1 MQSKIQ
7 RYRRIMAR
15 QSGFYWGMDYQPG
28 IRAVRGEAPRGSRPS
43 QLLSARLRRVIH
55 VLSTIERVFAQFA
68 LFHPCLFE
76 LHEQR
81 MLHPISAVH
90 PLHGHPLAVGMD
102 LAPVLGTVEIAQAF
116 NCGHD
121 WVSLVDGHGEPYVAP
136 YPFLGDLLL
145 FLRNADGQ
153 PYCVNWTIKLDREDF
168 SEKNRTSLKSLE
180 AQKRDRDK
188 AALRQQI
195 EREHYR
201 AAGIRTIELS
211 RDDLDKEFRLNL
223 NFLFSWHGAPAI
235 SDESLGAEFDEEIKV
250 AVMAGQPVNE
260 TIKRYSSRWGR
271 QHEFLAR
278 LYQSIWERKLL
289 VDMFSPILIDSPFST
304 EFKDALDHYEHFFT
318 EVESE
323 DW

>member
-7 RYRRIMAR
+7 RYQRIMAR
-15 QSGFYWGMDYQPG
+15 QSHFCWGMEYQPG

-55 VLSTIERVFAQFA
+55 VLSTTERVYAQFG
-68 LFHPCLFE
+68 LYHPDLFE

-102 LAPVLGTVEIAQAF
+102 LPPVLGTVEIAQAL

-121 WVSLVDGHGEPYVAP
+121 RVHLVDEQGEPYVAP

-145 FLRNADGQ
+145 YLSNDLGQ
-153 PYCVNWTIKLDREDF
+153 PYCVNWTIKLDHRDF
-168 SEKNRTSLKSLE
+168 SEKNRTSMKSL
-180 AQKRDRDK
+180 AMQQRDK
-188 AALRQQI
+188 DKAQLRQQI
-195 EREHYR
+195 ERDHYK

-211 RDDLDKEFRLNL
+211 RDDLDKEFRSNL

-235 SDESLGAEFDEEIKV
+235 SDKSLGADFDEEVQSAILS
-250 AVMAGQPVNE
+250 GLPVNE
-260 TIKRYSSRWGR
+260 TIKRYSSHWGR

-278 LYQSIWERKLL
+278 LYQNIWERKLP
-289 VDMFSPILIDSPFST
+289 VDMFSPILIDSPFSINF
-304 EFKDALDHYEHFFT
+304 EDALDHYAHLFREM
-318 EVESE
+318 EK
-323 DW
+323 